1 MESVKHEGAKVYI
14 YTRVSTDKQVDGYSL
29 DAQKDEIV
37 RYVQY
42 KNMHIEHEYT
52 DEGKSGKSIQGRP
65 GFQQMMDD
73 IVDKKDGIA
82 FVICFKLSRFGRNTA
97 DILNSLKL
105 MKRYGVHLICV
116 KENIDSSLDSGKMMI
131 SILGAMAEI
140 ERDNINV
147 QTMAGRRE
155 KARQGGWN
163 GAKAPYGYKIEDG
176 KLVIS
181 PTEAEHIRII
191 FQKYVTTNMGAIGV
205 AKWMNDHGYK
215 KSLNTYNSKDYFSVS
230 FVDKLLKNYAYVG
243 KIAYGKSKTVLREGT
258 EDEYHRILTDD
269 YDVFE
274 GQHEAIIDDATWE
287 AAQAKIKGRYGKRDP
302 LEKEHA
308 YIYSALLKC
317 PICGKSLYG
326 RPTRRRKRKD
336 GTLYPVYYSYCC
348 RTTMAY
354 RGMECNYGQI
364 SSALVDSAMRSAL
377 MRISKSIAIEK
388 TLNEQLESQVDSKD
402 LEVELDSAIKE
413 QRQALGVQRKLE
425 IELDKLDVMDKRY
438 ERKYESLSRR
448 LDEAFDAVE
457 DADEKVKDCEA
468 RIESVKKQKMTK
480 ESVYESLRL
489 FAKLYDKMNDH
500 QKKSFVNSFIDSID
514 LYPNKGRKN
523 GCVIK
528 MIHFKFPVSYGGM
541 EVYDVMPPLE
551 SSDETVALLS
561 KLSEAKHHIEVKVDM
576 DELDLTSAEAKATY
590 EEALRHFQMI

>member
-1 MESVKHEGAKVYI
+1 MGSVKHEGAKVYI

-29 DAQKDEIV
+29 DAQKDEII

-42 KNMHIEHEYT
+42 KNMHISHEYT

-65 GFQQMMDD
+65 GFQSMMDD
-73 IVDKKDGIA
+73 IVENRDGIA
-82 FVICFKLSRFGRNTA
+82 FVVCFKLSRFGRNTA

-163 GAKAPYGYKIEDG
+163 GAKAPYGYKLEDG

-181 PTEAEHIRII
+181 PVEAEHIRVI
-191 FQKYVTTNMGAIGV
+191 FDKYVSTNMGAIGV

-215 KSLNTYNSKDYFSVS
+215 KSMNTYNSHDYFSVS
-230 FVDKLLKNYAYVG
+230 FVDKALKNHAYVG
-243 KIAYGKSKTVLREGT
+243 KIAYGKSKTVLIEGT

-269 YDVFE
+269 YEVHE
-274 GQHEAIIDDATWE
+274 GQHEAIIDAETWE
-287 AAQAKIKGRYGKRDP
+287 AAQAKIKGRTGKRDV
-302 LEKEHA
+302 LEKDHA

-317 PICGKSLYG
+317 PNCGKSLYG

-336 GTLYPVYYSYCC
+336 GTMYPVYYSYCC
-348 RTTMAY
+348 RTSMAY
-354 RGMECNYGQI
+354 SGRECGYGQI
-364 SSALVDSAMRSAL
+364 SSDLVDSAMREIL
-377 MRISKSIAIEK
+377 MKISKSITFEN
-388 TLNEQLESQVDSKD
+388 TLSELVMGQVDSKD
-402 LEVELDSAIKE
+402 LEAELDAALKA
-413 QRQALGVQRKLE
+413 QRQAMGLQRKLE
-425 IELDKLDVMDKRY
+425 SELDNLDITDKRY
-438 ERKYESLSRR
+438 DRKYESLSRR
-448 LDEAFDAVE
+448 LDEAFDAIE
-457 DADEKVKDCEA
+457 EADRKVKDCEA
-468 RIESVKKQKMTK
+468 RIESVKQQKLTK

-489 FAKLYDKMNDH
+489 FDKLYDKMNDH
-500 QKKSFVNSFIDSID
+500 EKKSFVNSFISSIE

-528 MIHFKFPVSYGGM
+528 TIHFRFPVSYGGK
-541 EVYDVMPPLE
+541 EVYDVMSPLN
-551 SSDETVALLS
+551 SSDETVVLMS
-561 KLSEAKHHIEVKVDM
+561 KVNTVKG
-576 DELDLTSAEAKATY
+576 
-590 EEALRHFQMI
+590 

>member
-65 GFQQMMDD
+65 GFQEMMDD

-191 FQKYVTTNMGAIGV
+191 FEKYVSTNMGAIGV

-269 YDVFE
+269 YDVYE
-274 GQHEAIIDDATWE
+274 GQHEAIIDEETWE
-287 AAQAKIKGRYGKRDP
+287 VAQAKIKGRFGKRDP

-308 YIYSALLKC
+308 YIYSALVKC

-336 GTLYPVYYSYCC
+336 GSLYPVYYSYCC

-354 RGMECNYGQI
+354 RGEECNYGQI
-364 SSALVDSAMRSAL
+364 SCNLVDSAMYGILTKLGNSL
-377 MRISKSIAIEK
+377 QFENTMTE
-388 TLNEQLESQVDSKD
+388 LVGEQVNSED
-402 LEVELDSAIKE
+402 LEKELDSAIKA

-457 DADEKVKDCEA
+457 EADEKVKDCEA

-480 ESVYESLRL
+480 ESVYESLRI
-489 FAKLYDKMNDH
+489 FATLYDEMNDH
-500 QKKSFVNSFIDSID
+500 QRKAFVNTFIESIE
-514 LYPNKGRKN
+514 LYPDKGRKN
-523 GCVIK
+523 GSAIK
-528 MIHFKFPVSYGGM
+528 KIRFKFPVSYGGK
-541 EVYDVMPPLE
+541 EVYEVMSPLN
-551 SSDETVALLS
+551 SSDETAVLLCRQNVDGY
-561 KLSEAKHHIEVKVDM
+561 VKVNPEVNGKND
-576 DELDLTSAEAKATY
+576 
-590 EEALRHFQMI
+590 I